1 MESTAVNVKEKDTAT
16 NAAVTTSATNDVANS
31 IAISDEIVS
40 PIKLDNKITVTTD
53 NVEHVV
59 VGEQADV
66 SNETA
71 ISVNAT
77 SNNPKVKVDQS
88 NTATASTTISTNEV
102 DEIQHN
108 LGKMILDKQQK
119 LMTKTVGNDIE
130 VNETSDIN
138 LDTSLKTKSESDEIY
153 NSTIGSVFEDAVE
166 YIVND
171 GEDNVKEQPRD
182 LIQEENVADD
192 ESGSQQGGEV
202 VDGEEDY
209 DEETK
214 DVSKNSNYYSIPIL
228 FILLLAVV

>member
-1 MESTAVNVKEKDTAT
+1 MESTAVNVKEKNTAT
-16 NAAVTTSATNDVANS
+16 NAATSAANDVANS
-31 IAISDEIVS
+31 IAVSDEIVS
-40 PIKLDNKITVTTD
+40 PIKLDNNITVTTD

-59 VGEQADV
+59 VSEQADV

-71 ISVNAT
+71 ISINAT
-77 SNNPKVKVDQS
+77 SNDPKVKVDQS
-88 NTATASTTISTNEV
+88 NMAMASTKISTDEV
-102 DEIQHN
+102 DEIKHN
-108 LGKMILDKQQK
+108 LGKMVLDKQQK
-119 LMTKTVGNDIE
+119 LVTTTVENDIE
-130 VNETSDIN
+130 INETSDIN

-192 ESGSQQGGEV
+192 GSSSQQGEG

-214 DVSKNSNYYSIPIL
+214 DVSKNSNYYFIPIL